1 MMRPFCYLMIV
12 LCGAMP
18 IIAQEHRIQTRN
30 ILDAQR
36 RLAIDIEV
44 LEATMA
50 TELEIAQRLFD
61 AVVVINDPQEHN
73 GAERAMEH
81 VRTARR
87 LAEEGDQAVH
97 LREIIGD
104 AIELVEQHR
113 TWIHS
118 SDLFEVHERYHHEV
132 IHPLAVELAKDL
144 VLLQELS
151 RSGVESVQLAST
163 RAGIEEMLLGLLQ
176 YSDLRYE

>member
-1 MMRPFCYLMIV
+1 MMRPFYCFMIV
-12 LCGAMP
+12 LTGAMS
-18 IIAQEHRIQTRN
+18 ITAQEHRIQMRN
-30 ILDAQR
+30 VLDAQR

-44 LEATMA
+44 LEATIA
-50 TELEIAQRLFD
+50 TELAIAERLYD

-87 LAEEGDQAVH
+87 LAEEGDEAIH

-104 AIELVEQHR
+104 ATDLVEEHR

-132 IHPLAVELAKDL
+132 IHPLTMELARDL
-144 VLLQELS
+144 VLLQDLS
-151 RSGVESVQLAST
+151 RSGVESVQLDST
-163 RAGIEEMLLGLLQ
+163 RAGIEETLLRLLQ

>member
-1 MMRPFCYLMIV
+1 MRPFYCLMIV
-12 LCGAMP
+12 LSGAMSLT
-18 IIAQEHRIQTRN
+18 AQEHRIQTRN
-30 ILDAQR
+30 VLDAQR

-44 LEATMA
+44 LEATIA
-50 TELEIAQRLFD
+50 TELEIAQRLYD

-81 VRTARR
+81 VRSARR

-97 LREIIGD
+97 LREVIGN
-104 AIELVEQHR
+104 ATALVEEHR

-132 IHPLAVELAKDL
+132 IHPLAVELASDL
-144 VLLQELS
+144 VLLQDLS
-151 RSGVESVQLAST
+151 RSGVESIQLDSA
-163 RAGIEEMLLGLLQ
+163 RAGIEETLLRLLR